1 MTARLMALLLLPWL
15 AGSAAAASGA
25 TSFWM
30 GNPGT
35 LQQLT
40 RAAHAGDAASA
51 IELAQILHSGV
62 GVARQ
67 DAEALRLLRGAQKRR
82 PGPAGYWLGVIVGD
96 PSCACY
102 SLAARDRY
110 WRAAALLGDSRAEA
124 KLAEAAAYARTP
136 ELAARG
142 LNRLASAARRGNPT
156 AEAAIGAMYLK
167 GTVLPLN
174 PAKGLSWLSSAARKG
189 NAAAATQLG
198 GAYMTGLGEL
208 RQNETYAAQLYR
220 RAARQ
225 GNAEAWWALSWLYWK
240 QGQRGPAQ
248 HGFCLLAQGGQD
260 GAGTLC
266 GAALLAVHGE
276 RGSLAGEA
284 WLQRAARQGD
294 PRAAGTLAQVL
305 SARPDTRPEAFAW
318 LWRSGQPL
326 NAVTTALSFS
336 PAQIQEAAAQLRIT
350 PPWPAAAKR

>member
-1 MTARLMALLLLPWL
+1 MALMLLPWL
-15 AGSAAAASGA
+15 AGSGAAAGSGA

-30 GNPGT
+30 GNSGA

-40 RAAHAGDAASA
+40 RAARAGDAAAA
-51 IELAQILHSGV
+51 IELAQVLHSGL

-67 DAEALRLLRGAQKRR
+67 DAEALRLLRGAQQRR
-82 PGPAGYWLGVIVGD
+82 PGPAAYWLGVIMGD

-102 SLAARDRY
+102 NLAARDRY
-110 WRAAALLGDSRAEA
+110 WRAAALLGDPRAEA

-142 LNRLASAARRGNPT
+142 LNRLASAARRGNPA
-156 AEAAIGAMYLK
+156 AEAAIGAMYLQ

-174 PAKGLSWLSSAARKG
+174 TAKGLSWLSSAARKG

-198 GAYMTGLGEL
+198 GAYMTGLGGL
-208 RQNETYAAQLYR
+208 RRNETSAAALYR
-220 RAARQ
+220 QAARQ
-225 GNAEAWWALSWLYWK
+225 GNADAWWALSWLYWK

-248 HGFCLLAQGGQD
+248 RGFCVLAQGGQG
-260 GAGTLC
+260 GAATLC
-266 GAALLAVHGE
+266 GAALLAVNGQ

-284 WLQRAARQGD
+284 WLQRAARQGE

-305 SARPDTRPEAFAW
+305 SARPGTRPEAFAW

-326 NAVTTALSFS
+326 DAVTTALSFS
-336 PAQIQEAAAQLRIT
+336 PGQIQEAAMQLRTT
-350 PPWPAAAKR
+350 PSWRAPADR